1 MSPRKLTRQDLLSL
15 EQYSEQRNAF
25 RARAVAHKRARTV
38 ALGPNMTLLFED
50 RLTVQYQ
57 IQEMLRAERIFE
69 AAAIQEELDAYNPLI
84 PERDNL
90 KATLLLEY
98 PDPVQRALHLAQLR
112 GIEHQLYLRVGEL
125 PPIQA
130 IADEDLDR
138 SSEVKTSA
146 VHFIRFQLDAAAI
159 AGIRRGDPVE
169 IGIADARYPAKTILA
184 PTTRAELVAHL
195 LDEATEA
202 S

>member
-1 MSPRKLTRQDLLSL
+1 MSPNKLSRQDLLSL
-15 EQYSEQRNAF
+15 EQYAEQRDAF

-38 ALGPNMTLLFED
+38 ALGSNMTLLFED

-69 AAAIQEELDAYNPLI
+69 SAAIQEELDAYNPLI
-84 PERDNL
+84 PERNNL

-98 PDPVQRALHLAQLR
+98 PDPAQRAIHLAKLR
-112 GIEHQLYLRVGEL
+112 GIEHQLYVRVGEL
-125 PPIQA
+125 PAIQA

-138 SSEVKTSA
+138 SSDVKTSA
-146 VHFIRFQLDAAAI
+146 VHFIRFQLDDAAVS
-159 AGIRRGDPVE
+159 GIRRGDSIE
-169 IGIADARYPAKTILA
+169 IGIADSRYPARTTLA
-184 PTTRAELVAHL
+184 PTTRAELVAHV
-195 LDEATEA
+195 LDEAPEA

>member
-1 MSPRKLTRQDLLSL
+1 MTPRKLIRQDLLSL

-38 ALGPNMTLLFED
+38 PLGTNMTLLFED

-90 KATLLLEY
+90 KATLLIEY
-98 PDPVQRALHLAQLR
+98 PDAAQRAIRLTQLR
-112 GIEHQLYLRVGEL
+112 GIEHHLYLRVGDL
-125 PPIQA
+125 APIRA
-130 IADEDLDR
+130 IADEDLER
-138 SSEVKTSA
+138 SSEAKTSA

-169 IGIADARYPAKTILA
+169 IGIQDPRYPASTVLN
-184 PTTRAELVAHL
+184 PSTRAELVAHL

>member
-15 EQYSEQRNAF
+15 EQYAEQRNSF

-38 ALGPNMTLLFED
+38 ALGSHMTLLFED

-57 IQEMLRAERIFE
+57 IQEMLRVERIFE

-90 KATLLLEY
+90 KATLLLEF
-98 PDPVQRALHLAQLR
+98 PDPIQRAQQLAILR
-112 GIEHQLYLRVGEL
+112 GIEHQLYLRVGVL
-125 PPIQA
+125 PPILA
-130 IADEDLDR
+130 VADEDLDR
-138 SSEVKTSA
+138 SSDIKTSA
-146 VHFIRFQLDAAAI
+146 VHFVRFQLDAKAI
-159 AGIRRGDPVE
+159 AGIRQGDSIE
-169 IGIADARYPAKTILA
+169 IGIADPRYPAKTTLP